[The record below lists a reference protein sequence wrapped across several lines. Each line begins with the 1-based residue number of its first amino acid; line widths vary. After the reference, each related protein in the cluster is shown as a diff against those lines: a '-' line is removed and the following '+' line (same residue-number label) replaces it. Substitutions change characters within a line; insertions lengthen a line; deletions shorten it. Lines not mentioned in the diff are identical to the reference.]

1 MYAKENVV
9 IELTFQFALNIVK
22 YCEVLQMTKK
32 FVIANQLIEIGHI
45 NMSKHTRSTK
55 RRK

>member
-45 NMSKHTRSTK
+45 NRSKHTRSTK